1 MQKQQEMPMKKLIKH
16 NVQGPVATTFI
27 ASNTG
32 SWRLERPKVNFEEC
46 IKCGTCTVVCPVNIV
61 EVKKEDK
68 ECVTFDFNYCKGCGI
83 CANECPKKCISM
95 VPERSE
101 VSWPI
106 KC

>member
-1 MQKQQEMPMKKLIKH
+1 MKELKKH
-16 NVQGPVATTFI
+16 NVQGPVATTFT

-46 IKCGTCTVVCPVNIV
+46 IKCGTCAMVCPVNIV
-61 EVKKEDK
+61 EIKKEEK
-68 ECVTFDFNYCKGCGI
+68 ECVVFDFNYCKGCGI

-101 VSWPI
+101 V
-106 KC
+106 